1 MPRNREEVKALG
13 RRTVYSKTY
22 NPGVLETFENQHQD
36 NDYWVRFNCPESPPC
51 APSPVSRTLPRFV
64 SAMFRIRKW

>member
-22 NPGVLETFENQHQD
+22 NPGVLET
-36 NDYWVRFNCPESPPC
+36 SI
-51 APSPVSRTLPRFV
+51 RTTT
-64 SAMFRIRKW
+64 IG